1 MQPGEPTADSKWRKS
16 VSVEKTMP
24 QASHI
29 KIFLYT
35 AIMLLFGL
43 HSWAQQTVEKK
54 VQWTNLAAGVEYA
67 QYPFGE
73 MQADPD
79 ILHVVRINP
88 RRARLVALSRTKQ
101 DLRKRTA
108 QQWCED
114 FGFVAVINAG
124 MYDVDLI
131 THVGYMKTPSTVNNK
146 RWNKTYESV
155 LLFDGTASLHPPAKI
170 MDRSDLNETILKSF
184 GTVIQNLR
192 LIKNPGI
199 NVWEPQSRAWS
210 EAAIAED
217 RSGNILFLFSR
228 KPYTMFEFNENLLHT
243 GLNVVR
249 AMHVEGGPEASLSLC
264 ADTKKLHLAG
274 RSETALH
281 DAGDEDMVQFA
292 IPNIVGVKP

>member
-1 MQPGEPTADSKWRKS
+1 MHSGQPTTNNWRKP

-24 QASHI
+24 QAAHI
-29 KIFLYT
+29 RIFLYA

-43 HSWAQQTVEKK
+43 RSGAQQTVEKK
-54 VQWTNLAAGVEYA
+54 VQWTTIAAGVEYA

-73 MQADPD
+73 MQTGPD
-79 ILHVVRINP
+79 VLHVVRINP

-114 FGFVAVINAG
+114 FGLVAVINAG
-124 MYDVDLI
+124 MYDVDLV
-131 THVGYMKTPSTVNNK
+131 THVGYMKTPTIVNNK

-155 LLFDGTASLHPPAKI
+155 LLLDGTAAPLPTARI
-170 MDRSDLNETILKSF
+170 MDRSDLNEKILKSF

-199 NVWEPQSRAWS
+199 NVWEQQSRAWS

-228 KPYTMFEFNENLLHT
+228 KPYTMFEFNEKLLQT

-264 ADTKKLHLAG
+264 SDTKKLHLAG

-281 DAGDEDMVQFA
+281 DAEDDDMVQIT
-292 IPNIVGVKP
+292 IPNIVGVKR

>member
-1 MQPGEPTADSKWRKS
+1 
-16 VSVEKTMP
+16 
-24 QASHI
+24 
-29 KIFLYT
+29 
-35 AIMLLFGL
+35 
-43 HSWAQQTVEKK
+43 
-54 VQWTNLAAGVEYA
+54 
-67 QYPFGE
+67 
-73 MQADPD
+73 
-79 ILHVVRINP
+79 
-88 RRARLVALSRTKQ
+88 
-101 DLRKRTA
+101 
-108 QQWCED
+108 
-114 FGFVAVINAG
+114 
-124 MYDVDLI
+124 
-131 THVGYMKTPSTVNNK
+131 MKTPSTVNNK

-155 LLFDGTASLHPPAKI
+155 LLLDGTAAPLPRAKI

-199 NVWEPQSRAWS
+199 NVWEQQSRAWS

-228 KPYTMFEFNENLLHT
+228 KPYTMFEFNEKLLQA

-281 DAGDEDMVQFA
+281 DAEDESMVQIA
-292 IPNIVGVKP
+292 IPNIVGVKR

>member
-1 MQPGEPTADSKWRKS
+1 M
-16 VSVEKTMP
+16 
-24 QASHI
+24 
-29 KIFLYT
+29 
-35 AIMLLFGL
+35 
-43 HSWAQQTVEKK
+43 
-54 VQWTNLAAGVEYA
+54 QWTMLATGVEYA

-73 MQADPD
+73 IQTDPD
-79 ILHVVRINP
+79 VLHVVRINP
-88 RRARLVALSRTKQ
+88 RRARLVALSRAKQ
-101 DLRKRTA
+101 DPHRRTA

-124 MYDVDLI
+124 MYDIDLM
-131 THVGYMKTPSTVNNK
+131 THVGYMKTPTVVNNK

-155 LLFDGTASLHPPAKI
+155 LLLGGTAAPLPPAKI

-199 NVWEPQSRAWS
+199 NVWTQQSREWS

-228 KPYTMFEFNENLLHT
+228 KPYTMFEFNKKLLQT

-281 DAGDEDMVQFA
+281 DAGDEDMVQSA
-292 IPNIVGVKP
+292 IPNIVGVQR